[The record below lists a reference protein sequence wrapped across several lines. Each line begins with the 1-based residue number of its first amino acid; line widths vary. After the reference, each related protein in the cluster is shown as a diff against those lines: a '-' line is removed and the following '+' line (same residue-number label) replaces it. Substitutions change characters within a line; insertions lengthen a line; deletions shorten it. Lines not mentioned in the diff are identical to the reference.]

1 MTSKVVMWELR
12 YSPCSPNITLLSVII
27 TQIHHQPSTAAV
39 SEPPRSDLNGRPQH
53 GKRSV
58 RLIKLGEIIS
68 STCLLAEHT
77 NDFHCN
83 TSVALSVTDKFPP
96 TSWRSPKQAVH
107 NIPLICVPLCMICNA
122 CKIEC
127 QNKDGRPPC
136 PSLAQSVSQATRHS
150 WTIISHTH
158 SFPHNRVCV
167 ALSIKQQRPEHAVH
181 ARRPIRQS
189 GFSRHHV

>member
-83 TSVALSVTDKFPP
+83 TTVTLSITDKFPP
-96 TSWRSPKQAVH
+96 TSWRSPKQAVY
-107 NIPLICVPLCMICNA
+107 NIPLYLRTVMHDMQCLQDRVSKQGWTSSLPVACAICFAGNKAFVDNNIPHPLF
-122 CKIEC
+122 
-127 QNKDGRPPC
+127 PT
-136 PSLAQSVSQATRHS
+136 QSC
-150 WTIISHTH
+150 
-158 SFPHNRVCV
+158 VCSSV
-167 ALSIKQQRPEHAVH
+167 DQTAAS
-181 ARRPIRQS
+181 
-189 GFSRHHV
+189 